1 MSQRF
6 RSLDIFRGATVALM
20 ILVNNPGSWS
30 HLYPPLAHAG
40 WHGCTP
46 TDLVFPFFLFAVG
59 NALAFVMPGLKDLA
73 PSAFWARV
81 LKRTAII
88 FAIGLFLNASPFVRW
103 DAEGALAL
111 KSFESLRFMGVLQRI
126 ALCFGAAAAIVY
138 FSHRFFSSGKAALWA
153 AAVLLVGYWLAC
165 RQWGHVPDAA
175 DPTGPYELLGWF
187 GTAIDRALLGA
198 GHMYK
203 GEGLAFDPEGLVST
217 LPAIA
222 QVLLGWW
229 VGNMVARATTAS
241 QPGAAPLIASLTQ
254 LVARLFMWA
263 TLLLIVAYG
272 WQLEMP
278 LNKKIWTSSY
288 VLHTTGLAMMT
299 LAALIYIIEIRG
311 QASEQTLWAN
321 FFEVF
326 GKNPL
331 FVFVLSGFVPR
342 VLALVRWADGVKPDG
357 SLLWS
362 SPLPW
367 IYQSFFANV
376 SSDPRL
382 GSFAFA
388 VANLSAYWLL
398 ARWLDRRKIYIK
410 V

>member
-1 MSQRF
+1 MTQRF

-20 ILVNNPGSWS
+20 ILVNNPGSWG
-30 HLYPPLAHAG
+30 HLFSPLAHAG

-59 NALAFVMPGLKDLA
+59 NALAFVMPGLQDA
-73 PSAFWARV
+73 AAATFWPRV
-81 LKRTAII
+81 LKRVAII

-103 DAEGALAL
+103 DADGALVL

-126 ALCFGAAAAIVY
+126 ALCFGAAAALVWALRG
-138 FSHRFFSSGKAALWA
+138 SKDAAKVLWA
-153 AAVLLVGYWLAC
+153 ATALLVGYWLAC
-165 RQWGHVPDAA
+165 QQWGSYGEGA
-175 DPTGPYELLGWF
+175 DPYSLLGWF
-187 GTAIDRALLGA
+187 GTAVDKALLGA
-198 GHMYK
+198 SHLYK
-203 GEGLAFDPEGLVST
+203 GEGLPFDPEGLAST
-217 LPAIA
+217 APAIA

-229 VGNMVARATTAS
+229 VGDMVVKAGTPDAGLVSRLFLW
-241 QPGAAPLIASLTQ
+241 GGVL
-254 LVARLFMWA
+254 LVAGY
-263 TLLLIVAYG
+263 V
-272 WQLEMP
+272 WQLDMP

-288 VLHTTGLAMMT
+288 VLHTTGLAMML
-299 LAALIYIIEIRG
+299 LAALIHVVEIRQQPAEQRG
-311 QASEQTLWAN
+311 WAS

-342 VLALVRWADGVKPDG
+342 VLALLRWADGFKPDG
-357 SLLWS
+357 TLLWT

-367 IYQSFFANV
+367 LYRNIFANLT
-376 SSDPRL
+376 SDPRW
-382 GSFAFA
+382 GSFLFA

-398 ARWLDRRKIYIK
+398 ARWLDKRRIYIK

>member
-20 ILVNNPGSWS
+20 ILVNNPGSWG

-59 NALAFVMPGLKDLA
+59 NALAFVMPGLKALPA
-73 PSAFWARV
+73 AAFWARV
-81 LKRTAII
+81 LKRSALI

-126 ALCFGAAAAIVY
+126 ALCFGAAAATAY
-138 FSHRFFSSGKAALWA
+138 FSSRKTALWA
-153 AAVLLVGYWLAC
+153 TAALLVGYWLAC

-187 GTAIDRALLGA
+187 GTTVDRALLGA
-198 GHMYK
+198 SHMYK

-229 VGNMVARATTAS
+229 VGDMVSRANTDAAIGKPDTA
-241 QPGAAPLIASLTQ
+241 
-254 LVARLFMWA
+254 LVARLFLWA
-263 TLLLIVAYG
+263 TLLLIAAYF

-278 LNKKIWTSSY
+278 FNKKIWTSSY

-299 LAALIYIIEIRG
+299 LAALIHIIEIR
-311 QASEQTLWAN
+311 QQPSEQVVWAN

-342 VLALVRWADGVKPDG
+342 VLALIRWADGVKPDG
-357 SLLWS
+357 TLLWS

-367 IYQSFFANV
+367 LYQTIFANV

-382 GSFAFA
+382 GSLAFA
-388 VANLSAYWLL
+388 LANLSCYWLL
-398 ARWLDRRKIYIK
+398 ARWLDRRRIYIK

>member
-1 MSQRF
+1 MTQRF

-30 HLYPPLAHAG
+30 HLFSPLAHAG

-59 NALAFVMPGLKDLA
+59 NALAFVMPGLKDA
-73 PSAFWARV
+73 TAAEFWPRV
-81 LKRTAII
+81 LKRAAII

-103 DAEGALAL
+103 DADGALVL

-126 ALCFGAAAAIVY
+126 ALCFAAAAALVWLLDG
-138 FSHRFFSSGKAALWA
+138 SKDGHKVLWA
-153 AAVLLVGYWLAC
+153 VVALLVGYWLAC
-165 RQWGHVPDAA
+165 RQWGSYDDGA
-175 DPTGPYELLGWF
+175 DPYSLLGWF
-187 GTAIDRALLGA
+187 GTAVDRAVLGA
-198 GHMYK
+198 SHMYK
-203 GEGLAFDPEGLVST
+203 GEGLAFDPEGLAST
-217 LPAIA
+217 APAIA

-229 VGNMVARATTAS
+229 VGDMIVKHGTPDAGLVSRLFLW
-241 QPGAAPLIASLTQ
+241 GGVL
-254 LVARLFMWA
+254 LVAGY
-263 TLLLIVAYG
+263 V
-272 WQLEMP
+272 WQLDMP

-288 VLHTTGLAMMT
+288 VLHTTGLAMMV
-299 LAALIYIIEIRG
+299 LAALIHVVEVR
-311 QASEQTLWAN
+311 QQPREQTGWAN

-342 VLALVRWADGVKPDG
+342 VLALFRWADGFKPDG
-357 SLLWS
+357 SLFWT

-367 IYQSFFANV
+367 LYRNIFAHV
-376 SSDPRL
+376 SSDPRW

-388 VANLSAYWLL
+388 VANLSMYWLL
-398 ARWLDRRKIYIK
+398 ARWLDRRKIYVK